1 MLGKI
6 NKNDIKNNIKLCIAT
21 KKYVYIFM
29 ILRDAN
35 WKCGIAMNE
44 YLSNL
49 ITEKIN
55 ENTKNIDECNTR
67 EILELIN
74 QEDCGVPIAVGQE
87 IPNITKAVDLIYES
101 LKNGGKMVYIG
112 AGTSGRLGVLDASE
126 CPPTFG
132 TDPELVQGYIAGGDI
147 ALRTAVEG
155 CEDNEDLGRQ
165 QIIDCKINK
174 GDIVIGIT
182 ASGSAAYVIGGL
194 KQAREMGAKTIGVVN
209 NKNSNLEP
217 ICDICIAP
225 VVGPEVI
232 IGSTRMKAGTAQ
244 KLVLNMLTTAT
255 MIKLG
260 KVYGNMMV
268 DLKATNNKLNDR
280 ALRIIKSTTGVDDAT
295 AMKYLELANKST
307 KVAILMILSG
317 RSYEEA
323 EHILQDNEGYL
334 KRALRQLHIEE

>member
-1 MLGKI
+1 
-6 NKNDIKNNIKLCIAT
+6 
-21 KKYVYIFM
+21 
-29 ILRDAN
+29 
-35 WKCGIAMNE
+35 MNE

-49 ITEKIN
+49 ITEKVN
-55 ENTKNIDECNTR
+55 QNTKNIDECSTR

-74 QEDCGVPIAVGQE
+74 EEDCGVPYAVKEE
-87 IPNITKAVDLIYES
+87 IPNIIKAVDILYES
-101 LKNGGKMVYIG
+101 LKNGGKMVYMG

-132 TDPELVQGYIAGGDI
+132 TDPELVQGYIAGGDV

-165 QIIDCKINK
+165 QIIECNIKE
-174 GDIVIGIT
+174 GDVVIGIT
-182 ASGSAAYVIGGL
+182 ASGSAPYVIGGM
-194 KQAREMGAKTIGVVN
+194 KQGKESGAKTIAVVN
-209 NKNSNLEP
+209 NKDSKLKP

-244 KLVLNMLTTAT
+244 KLVLNMLTTST

-268 DLKATNNKLNDR
+268 DLKATNNKLNER
-280 ALRIIKSTTGVDDAT
+280 ALRIIKTTTGVDDET
-295 AMKYLELANKST
+295 AKEYLVKANKNT
-307 KVAILMILSG
+307 KTAILMILSG
-317 RSYEEA
+317 YSLEEA
-323 EHILQDNEGYL
+323 EQLLQENEGYL
-334 KRALRQLHIEE
+334 KRALMQLDIKIEDDFY

>member
-1 MLGKI
+1 
-6 NKNDIKNNIKLCIAT
+6 
-21 KKYVYIFM
+21 
-29 ILRDAN
+29 
-35 WKCGIAMNE
+35 MNE

-49 ITEKIN
+49 ITEKVN
-55 ENTKNIDECNTR
+55 QNTKNIDECSTR

-74 QEDCGVPIAVGQE
+74 EEDCGVPYAVKEE
-87 IPNITKAVDLIYES
+87 IPNIIKAVDILYES
-101 LKNGGKMVYIG
+101 LKNGGKMVYMG

-132 TDPELVQGYIAGGDI
+132 TDPELVQGYIAGGDV

-165 QIIDCKINK
+165 QIIECNIKE
-174 GDIVIGIT
+174 GDVVIGIT
-182 ASGSAAYVIGGL
+182 ASGSAPYVIGGM
-194 KQAREMGAKTIGVVN
+194 KQGKESGAKTIAVVN
-209 NKNSNLEP
+209 NKDSKLKP

-244 KLVLNMLTTAT
+244 KLVLNMLTTST

-268 DLKATNNKLNDR
+268 DLKATNNKLNER
-280 ALRIIKSTTGVDDAT
+280 ALRIIKTTTG
-295 AMKYLELANKST
+295 
-307 KVAILMILSG
+307 
-317 RSYEEA
+317 R
-323 EHILQDNEGYL
+323 
-334 KRALRQLHIEE
+334 

>member
-1 MLGKI
+1 
-6 NKNDIKNNIKLCIAT
+6 
-21 KKYVYIFM
+21 
-29 ILRDAN
+29 
-35 WKCGIAMNE
+35 MNE

-49 ITEKIN
+49 ITEKEN
-55 ENTKNIDECNTR
+55 QNTKNIDECSTR

-74 QEDCGVPIAVGQE
+74 QEDCGVPYAVREE
-87 IPNITKAVDLIYES
+87 IPNITKAVDILYES

-132 TDPELVQGYIAGGDI
+132 TDPELVQGYIAGGDV

-155 CEDNEDLGRQ
+155 CEDNEELGMQ
-165 QIIDCKINK
+165 QIMECNVNK
-174 GDIVIGIT
+174 GDVVIGIT
-182 ASGSAAYVIGGL
+182 ASGSAPYVIGGL
-194 KQAREMGAKTIGVVN
+194 KQARECGAKTIAVVN
-209 NKNSNLEP
+209 NKESKLEP
-217 ICDICIAP
+217 LCDICIAP

-244 KLVLNMLTTAT
+244 KLVLNMLTTST

-280 ALRIIKSTTGVDDAT
+280 ALRIIKTTTGTDDET
-295 AMKYLELANKST
+295 AKEYLEKANKNT
-307 KVAILMILSG
+307 KTAILMILSG
-317 RSYEEA
+317 STFEEA
-323 EHILQDNEGYL
+323 ERLLLANAGYL
-334 KRALRQLHIEE
+334 KKALNQLNMK